1 MCIRDRYTTDDIKWS
16 SDGNTGTITTKDG
29 KTITVTLAWAKGAE
43 DAIETAGLHS
53 NAANVEA
60 VSYTHLRAH
69 ETEAD
74 LVCRLLL
81 EKKKRKK
88 KKKI

>member
-1 MCIRDRYTTDDIKWS
+1 MK
-16 SDGNTGTITTKDG
+16 SDVLKKVKAVTVPNNILRKKVDSIANQVFSLVNKEVG
-29 KTITVTLAWAKGAE
+29 KYQSIV
-43 DAIETAGLHS
+43 S
-53 NAANVEA
+53 

-81 EKKKRKK
+81 
-88 KKKI
+88 

>member
-1 MCIRDRYTTDDIKWS
+1 MQDHLKPNPRPEPRHVDYDIALDS
-16 SDGNTGTITTKDG
+16 HVTPTTKSD
-29 KTITVTLAWAKGAE
+29 KVAFAF
-43 DAIETAGLHS
+43 
-53 NAANVEA
+53 VP

-81 EKKKRKK
+81 EKKK
-88 KKKI
+88 

>member
-1 MCIRDRYTTDDIKWS
+1 ML
-16 SDGNTGTITTKDG
+16 GNEYANKK
-29 KTITVTLAWAKGAE
+29 KTMYQLEKFHLLLLFLSFACEMSKLSFHKI
-43 DAIETAGLHS
+43 S
-53 NAANVEA
+53 NP

-81 EKKKRKK
+81 EKKK
-88 KKKI
+88 

>member
-1 MCIRDRYTTDDIKWS
+1 MALTDLAKFDPKGPVSLRDISLRQGISLVY
-16 SDGNTGTITTKDG
+16 
-29 KTITVTLAWAKGAE
+29 LE
-43 DAIETAGLHS
+43 P
-53 NAANVEA
+53 

-81 EKKKRKK
+81 EKK
-88 KKKI
+88 

>member
-1 MCIRDRYTTDDIKWS
+1 MLTIPLGIFRILTTLIVKRQTISDSAKRELLKSDQDKVAYSWKKTATHGLTRS
-16 SDGNTGTITTKDG
+16 ST
-29 KTITVTLAWAKGAE
+29 
-43 DAIETAGLHS
+43 
-53 NAANVEA
+53 

-81 EKKKRKK
+81 EKKN
-88 KKKI
+88 